1 MNAFPEL
8 LLALFLLAPLFFQ
21 AEKLIIWQQTFDYLF
36 MAQVIYY
43 THANTFAL
51 FYKTI
56 HLLLYRCIFCRIVV
70 VGVGIVY
77 TKIIN
82 YSTWLFEEL
91 VVTDLPKRSLSF

>member
-43 THANTFAL
+43 THANNFAL

-56 HLLLYRCIFCRIVV
+56 HLLLYRCLCLFYGI
-70 VGVGIVY
+70 VGVGVSIVY
-77 TKIIN
+77 QIIN
-82 YSTWLFEEL
+82 YSTWLFEQL
-91 VVTDLPKRSLSF
+91 VVICQRDQ

>member
-56 HLLLYRCIFCRIVV
+56 HLLLYRCIFCSIVV

-91 VVTDLPKRSLSF
+91 VVICQRDH

>member
-43 THANTFAL
+43 TL
-51 FYKTI
+51 I
-56 HLLLYRCIFCRIVV
+56 LLHCFTKQSIYCFIGAFFCRIVF

-91 VVTDLPKRSLSF
+91 VVICQRDH

>member
-43 THANTFAL
+43 THSKYF
-51 FYKTI
+51 
-56 HLLLYRCIFCRIVV
+56 CIVLQNNPFTTTYI
-70 VGVGIVY
+70 GA
-77 TKIIN
+77 
-82 YSTWLFEEL
+82 FFME
-91 VVTDLPKRSLSF
+91 

>member
-36 MAQVIYY
+36 TAQVIYY

-56 HLLLYRCIFCRIVV
+56 HLLLYRCLFRAIF
-70 VGVGIVY
+70 
-77 TKIIN
+77 
-82 YSTWLFEEL
+82 
-91 VVTDLPKRSLSF
+91 DLSNKKSEFHSHHRPPSDDLM

>member
-56 HLLLYRCIFCRIVV
+56 HLLLYRCLFYGI
-70 VGVGIVY
+70 VGVGVSIVY
-77 TKIIN
+77 QIIN
-82 YSTWLFEEL
+82 YSTWLFEQL
-91 VVTDLPKRSLSF
+91 VVICQRDQ